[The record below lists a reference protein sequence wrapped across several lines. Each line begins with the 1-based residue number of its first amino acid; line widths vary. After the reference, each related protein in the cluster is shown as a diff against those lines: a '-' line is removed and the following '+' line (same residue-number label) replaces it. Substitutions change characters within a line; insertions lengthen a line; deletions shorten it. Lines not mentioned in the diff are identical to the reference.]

1 MQFILNSLAQMN
13 MEQGMYT
20 PERSPTIAAGA
31 RGQHSAS
38 ILLHDEEQG
47 KDALN
52 IDGEGPAKYDSPTPE
67 ELAATQ
73 KIDEEKVLT
82 TLNISLHKNNTQSLI

>member
-1 MQFILNSLAQMN
+1 MN

-20 PERSPTIAAGA
+20 PERSPTLAAGA

-38 ILLHDEEQG
+38 ILLHDEDQVG
-47 KDALN
+47 RDSLN
-52 IDGEGPAKYDSPTPE
+52 IDDERPAKYDSPTPE

-73 KIDEEKVLT
+73 KTDDEKVV
-82 TLNISLHKNNTQSLI
+82 KN

>member
-1 MQFILNSLAQMN
+1 
-13 MEQGMYT
+13 MYT
-20 PERSPTIAAGA
+20 PERSPTLAPGA

-38 ILLHDEEQG
+38 ILLHDEEH

-52 IDGEGPAKYDSPTPE
+52 IESEGPAKYDSPTPE

-73 KIDEEKVLT
+73 KIDDEKVVVVVT
-82 TLNISLHKNNTQSLI
+82 TLNISIENKQ